1 MNLTPR
7 LMEILMVAS
16 SASLLAGVVLLVVA
30 LVGRRVGIDIRCR
43 RCRHEYPRG
52 AVIPPV
58 CSDCGADISRTDAL
72 ILG

>member
-1 MNLTPR
+1 MNLSPR
-7 LMEILMVAS
+7 MMELLIVAS

-30 LVGRRVGIDIRCR
+30 IVGRRVGIDIRCR

-58 CSDCGADISRTDAL
+58 CSDRCERLSR
-72 ILG
+72 G